1 MYNGI
6 GLSSARGSGT
16 SGYVQTN
23 KFHRDASRLTRREA
37 APTREGRD
45 DGREA
50 RRRRPNAEILEHA
63 AKRAIEVELAELE
76 ERLEER
82 GVPEEARAG
91 EIDAARA
98 RLERERA
105 AERAKREAEAT
116 RRRDESTHA
125 VAVRKE
131 EEMVRLARAFGVD
144 KRERDAREGDA
155 FDRELQRRLRD
166 EKRAKREEEERKREK
181 ARRKEAKRVKKEKKR
196 AKKERKARERRERK
210 ERERAESAKRRAAEA
225 EANARRFEIELA
237 AVNAEIERRGLD
249 PSKAE
254 ARVEVP
260 PPPPASASGG
270 RDVGARTTEVPP
282 PPPGRARF
290 LLGGDDIASGSSPAR
305 RRPT

>member
-37 APTREGRD
+37 APGTGEGRD

-50 RRRRPNAEILEHA
+50 RRRRPNAEILAHA

-91 EIDAARA
+91 RIEAARA

-105 AERAKREAEAT
+105 RRNGRRGAAEAT

-144 KRERDAREGDA
+144 KRERDEREGDA

-166 EKRAKREEEERKREK
+166 EKRAKREEEEK
-181 ARRKEAKRVKKEKKR
+181 
-196 AKKERKARERRERK
+196 
-210 ERERAESAKRRAAEA
+210 SAKRR
-225 EANARRFEIELA
+225 
-237 AVNAEIERRGLD
+237 
-249 PSKAE
+249 
-254 ARVEVP
+254 
-260 PPPPASASGG
+260 GG
-270 RDVGARTTEVPP
+270 RKRNA
-282 PPPGRARF
+282 
-290 LLGGDDIASGSSPAR
+290 
-305 RRPT
+305 